1 MSELAKTL
9 EGGQKAVYLLHG
21 DEAFLT
27 RQAMQW
33 LRETVLVGAI
43 EDFNLD
49 RFDGGQRPDIE
60 RIVQAARTLPMMAAR
75 RLVWVKNAQG
85 IFGVAKAELKP
96 LIEYVSNPDPMAC
109 LVLQASTRVKKNG
122 ALYKRIAKH
131 GLVLES
137 KTPPERRLPTWVREA
152 AQRRGRRIDA
162 MAASLL
168 VDALGR
174 DLAALDAAVERLT
187 LYVDEPG
194 LITAQHVEETVVH
207 TRTRTVWELVDAIAE
222 RNVSKALA
230 RAHHLL
236 GQGEHPLGLM
246 SLVIRQFRQLIIGQG
261 ARMSGAS
268 ASDAAR
274 MAGVPA
280 FRAQNFERQLGLYRG
295 GELLA
300 ALDRLA
306 AADQGLKGSKLP
318 PGIIF
323 EAMILDLCAGRPS

>member
-1 MSELAKTL
+1 MSGLAKEL
-9 EGGQKAVYLLHG
+9 NGGTGAVYLLHG
-21 DEAFLT
+21 DEAFVT

-33 LRETVLVGAI
+33 LRTKVLAGAI

-49 RFDGGQRPDIE
+49 RFDGGQRLDTE

-85 IFGVAKAELKP
+85 LFGLGKADLKP
-96 LIEYVSNPDPMAC
+96 LVDYVSSPDPMAC
-109 LVLQASTRVKKNG
+109 LVLDATVRVKKTS
-122 ALYKRIAKH
+122 ALFKRIAKH
-131 GLVLES
+131 GLVFES
-137 KTPPERRLPTWVREA
+137 KSPPERQLPSWVREA

-168 VDALGR
+168 VEALGR

-222 RNVSKALA
+222 RNVSQALA
-230 RAHHLL
+230 RAHHLIE
-236 GQGEHPLGLM
+236 QGEHPLGLM
-246 SLVIRQFRQLIIGQG
+246 SLVIRQFRQLLIGQG
-261 ARMSGAS
+261 ARMSGAT
-268 ASDAAR
+268 AADAAN

-280 FRAQNFERQLGLYRG
+280 FRAQSFERQLGLYRG
-295 GELLA
+295 DELLG

-306 AADQGLKGSKLP
+306 EADQGLKGSKLP

-323 EAMILDLCAGRPS
+323 EAMILDLCAG